1 MKSIKIGKQE
11 WNKIVR
17 LCLVKCTDGK
27 GSYTYKIEET
37 DFGETWGDSSWMR
50 VFKNDGSNFLV

>member
-27 GSYTYKIEET
+27 G
-37 DFGETWGDSSWMR
+37 FG
-50 VFKNDGSNFLV
+50 KNNAAK